1 MGLRRAGRAR
11 EGGGSGRRP
20 GQCRA
25 AFPYTMRTE
34 INLKKSEPVFVQS
47 SVGNRATPQ
56 PHISQRV
63 TVPLVSAIPVMTSQ
77 CGRHYFSPGHSRLM

>member
-1 MGLRRAGRAR
+1 MLGRAW
-11 EGGGSGRRP
+11 EGGGEKARP
-20 GQCRA
+20 VPN

-47 SVGNRATPQ
+47 SVGNRATHQ